1 MLTDL
6 GNEVARKFG
15 LTFQVPDDLREVYL
29 NGLGLD
35 LSLMNGDESWELAIP
50 ATFVINMAGTI
61 TYASA
66 DPDYTK
72 RPEPISVLAAID

>member
-1 MLTDL
+1 
-6 GNEVARKFG
+6 
-15 LTFQVPDDLREVYL
+15 LTFQLPDDLRDVYL

-50 ATFVINMAGTI
+50 ATFVINMEGAI

-66 DPDYTK
+66 DPDYSK
-72 RPEPISVLAAID
+72 RPELTDVLAAIH

>member
-1 MLTDL
+1 MTDL

-15 LTFQVPDDLREVYL
+15 LTFKLSDDLREVYL

-50 ATFVINMAGTI
+50 ATFVINMAGMI

-72 RPEPISVLAAID
+72 RPEPIAVLEAID